1 MYRHVYVRGLVVA
14 MVVGMLIGGASIL
27 LLTPKTMD
35 VPLSRYGIC
44 GDVESEAIQAHALD
58 IDTLG
63 ALVADRTNQTGLK
76 FTDVDLWGD
85 CLIVTYITE
94 QKLRW
99 TYVLLTASNERWLLQ
114 DIWVIDVEPQDED
127 WPIVEEDS
135 L

>member
-35 VPLSRYGIC
+35 VQLSRYGIC
-44 GDVESEAIQAHALD
+44 GDVESETIQAHALD
-58 IDTLG
+58 IDALG
-63 ALVADRTNQTGLK
+63 ELVAGRTNQTGLK
-76 FTDVDLWGD
+76 FTDIDLWGD

-114 DIWVIDVEPQDED
+114 DIWVIDVEPQEED

>member
-14 MVVGMLIGGASIL
+14 MVVGMLIGGASVL

-35 VPLSRYGIC
+35 VQLSRYGIC
-44 GDVESEAIQAHALD
+44 GDVESETIQAHALD

-114 DIWVIDVEPQDED
+114 DIWAIDVEPQDED